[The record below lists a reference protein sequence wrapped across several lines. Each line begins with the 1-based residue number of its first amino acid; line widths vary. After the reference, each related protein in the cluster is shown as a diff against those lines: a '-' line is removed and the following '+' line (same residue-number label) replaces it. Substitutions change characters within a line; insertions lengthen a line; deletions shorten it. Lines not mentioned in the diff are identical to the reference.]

1 MGIAPPVQSPV
12 SISGKLLVLDDSFQ
26 SVQPMVNELVR
37 LGAPI
42 VFWNPTTG
50 IKPSTTN
57 VRVILTDIN
66 LLGLETVT
74 RGSYD
79 DLAAKLK
86 DIPGP
91 FLVMFVSVNFDEDD
105 SVTMLEEAY
114 RDVTGKDLPGL
125 VLGVNFDKTQA
136 REALAQIPTRIQT
149 ILSEQRLFNI
159 ILLSETVLNQGT
171 DKMLGELTRKE
182 FETAVQALL
191 KSIVDDTGKE
201 SAARE
206 FVVLLSKLLTR
217 NIESSPQYTQ
227 LKAVIEQLLQGGVAT
242 VTPASE
248 SWIYNKRMYY
258 VPDEKEI
265 RWTGDIFNTG
275 SQNPLQQ
282 YAILITPTCDIS
294 QEKKLTYYKFCYA
307 VVATENDLRSN
318 LQHPVYQMDKSLGTN
333 VNLAIQ
339 RYLKRDRTPQR
350 YYPLNHFLEDTA
362 DDTRTLVVD
371 LQAVRSLTPD
381 ELRTSGWTPILR
393 LDSPFVEDLLQ
404 KYGSFSF
411 RLGAPTVT
419 S

>member
-1 MGIAPPVQSPV
+1 
-12 SISGKLLVLDDSFQ
+12 
-26 SVQPMVNELVR
+26 MVNELVR